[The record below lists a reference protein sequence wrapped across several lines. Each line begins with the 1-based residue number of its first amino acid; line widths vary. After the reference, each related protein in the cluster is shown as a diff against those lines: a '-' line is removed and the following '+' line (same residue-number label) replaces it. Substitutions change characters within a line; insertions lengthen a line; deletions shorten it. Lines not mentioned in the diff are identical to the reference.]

1 MDIDYQRVK
10 SYFSISYVADPIV
23 TEVSRLTSFVS
34 GGLRVLVRG
43 NGFIPISNSLTS
55 PKMVFYKIGLNH
67 TITSYYGECLVLNDI
82 TMECSTPQVEPSMVT
97 KRLNTPDESGVAF
110 GFVIDNV
117 QDIRNVSAT
126 HGVFFKIC
134 VDPGI
139 SVFPNDKIK
148 PYLQKSNEYLTI
160 SGTNLDQIRLELD
173 DVMIK
178 IGKSE
183 CYVTSTGRQLTCR
196 PPKEQP
202 IPVKSRLYPEV
213 EVTIGK
219 NLNFFLGFLK
229 YEETYLATPVESI
242 TKLSFSLYMYF
253 ARMLIFCKLKLALE
267 LMANYV

>member
-1 MDIDYQRVK
+1 MGNAWY
-10 SYFSISYVADPIV
+10 SMISQWSVAP
-23 TEVSRLTSFVS
+23 
-34 GGLRVLVRG
+34 
-43 NGFIPISNSLTS
+43 
-55 PKMVFYKIGLNH
+55 
-67 TITSYYGECLVLNDI
+67 
-82 TMECSTPQVEPSMVT
+82 PQVEPSMVT
-97 KRLNTPDESGVAF
+97 KRRDTPDESGVAF

-134 VDPGI
+134 VDPEI

-173 DVMIK
+173 DVVIK